1 MLQVT
6 GRAALRCSPRPRGPC
21 GRRRGRRASPPCQAG
36 GSAPCHPARWAPCGQ
51 ESTSLCRAAPGDEP
65 ASQTRTILRKAEVAP
80 RAAWQLCGLHAG
92 LQGGVGGRWVLWGQD
107 AGAGAGHPCTTGSK
121 GQLPTAPSAESC
133 ARKPPRHVRWPS
145 ACPHDPGDT
154 HLPVPG
160 VCRRGGPPTC
170 TCIHVRTHAHAHMRT
185 RMCTHI
191 HAQTCAHAHTCTH
204 VQAGAAQALRMR
216 GPPRHGPARR
226 PFQALTRHL
235 LAGVTETSASVVIS
249 IMYQLPREL
258 DRSEEPEATAHL
270 GCGQTSSAARAGL
283 HTGDPERELS
293 SAVASGALSSHPRA
307 GTGD

>member
-185 RMCTHI
+185 HI
-191 HAQTCAHAHTCTH
+191 HAHTHAHTHVHPHTCTDVRTCTH
-204 VQAGAAQALRMR
+204 MYPRAGGCSAGSADAGAASAWPSPAPLPGPHTTPFCR
-216 GPPRHGPARR
+216 GNRDLSVRC
-226 PFQALTRHL
+226 HL
-235 LAGVTETSASVVIS
+235 DYV
-249 IMYQLPREL
+249 P
-258 DRSEEPEATAHL
+258 
-270 GCGQTSSAARAGL
+270 
-283 HTGDPERELS
+283 
-293 SAVASGALSSHPRA
+293 VASRTGSERRA
-307 GTGD
+307 